1 MHRRRFLSL
10 SAMAGIT
17 PVLGGCERIS
27 DWLDAAQE
35 NRFEWTEDVPLI
47 DGRTLV
53 VKRSARL
60 SANSIAGGG
69 GGSFNKGMTLE
80 ITSPKL
86 ADAPAAW
93 SDVYVPLL
101 LDQDPKSKEWILV
114 ATFFHCD
121 SWYNLGR
128 PSLPYAEYRF
138 RLGKWQR
145 QALSAELIGRIANL
159 YIADQKPKTHHLTES
174 YKRSDV
180 EDQPGTAKKFLKIIA
195 EWQTNC

>member
-17 PVLGGCERIS
+17 PTLGGCEKIS
-27 DWLDAAQE
+27 DWLDATQE

-80 ITSPKL
+80 IASPRL
-86 ADAPAAW
+86 PDTPAAW

-121 SWYNLGR
+121 SWYNLGS
-128 PSLPYAEYRF
+128 PPLPYTEYRF
-138 RLGKWQR
+138 RQGRWQR
-145 QALSAELIGRIANL
+145 QALSTDLIGRLANL
-159 YIADQKPKTHHLTES
+159 YIADQKPKTSHLTES
-174 YKRSDV
+174 YKRSDIANH
-180 EDQPGTAKKFLKIIA
+180 PGTSKEYLMVTDN
-195 EWQTNC
+195 WSSGC